1 MQVNQEDRATP
12 QSSRAGGSNAGVIG
26 VTIAVILA
34 GAGYFYFTSEP
45 SEPEVIAPTPVQLPE
60 PVPEQPIEQEP
71 IEEVIV
77 EPEVVEPTEIIPTEP
92 EVVVEPLPALTE
104 SDDFVEQK
112 TIEMADGMKI
122 ESIILKK
129 DIARQFVVFVDN
141 MAQGEVIHKASP
153 LKGPKDSFSV
163 SEITDKIYLNPDS
176 YHRYDLYAD
185 MIAGMND
192 EQLVSTFEELS
203 PLFDEAF
210 EELGYS
216 DMSFNERMVEAF
228 DVILAAP
235 IIEDPI
241 ELSSIS
247 VNYLFVDPTLES
259 LPNIQ
264 KLMVRMGPENTKK
277 IKGAVRKL
285 KQQLNN

>member
-12 QSSRAGGSNAGVIG
+12 QSSKASGSNAGVIG
-26 VTIAVILA
+26 ITVAVLLA
-34 GAGYFYFTSEP
+34 GAGYFYFTSEK
-45 SEPEVIAPTPVQLPE
+45 EPEVIEPIPVQLPE

-77 EPEVVEPTEIIPTEP
+77 EPEVIEPEVLPAEP

-112 TIEMADGMKI
+112 TIDMADGMKI

-141 MAQGEVIHKASP
+141 MAQGEVIRKASP
-153 LKGPKDSFSV
+153 LKGPKASFSV
-163 SEITDKIYLNPDS
+163 SEITNKTYLNPDS

-203 PLFDEAF
+203 PLFNQAF
-210 EELGYS
+210 DELGYG
-216 DMSFNERMVEAF
+216 DMTFEDRMQDAF
-228 DVILAAP
+228 KMILAAP

-247 VNYLFVDPTLES
+247 VNYQFVDTKLEA
-259 LPNIQ
+259 LPNVQ
-264 KLMVRMGPENTKK
+264 KFMVRMGPENTRK
-277 IKGAVRKL
+277 IKAAVRKL
-285 KQQLNN
+285 QQQLAK

>member
-12 QSSRAGGSNAGVIG
+12 QSDKASGSNAGVIG
-26 VTIAVILA
+26 ITIAVLLA
-34 GAGYFYFTSEP
+34 AAGYFYFTSEK
-45 SEPEVIAPTPVQLPE
+45 EPEVVAPIPVQLPE

-77 EPEVVEPTEIIPTEP
+77 EPEVIESEVIPAEP

-122 ESIILKK
+122 DSIILKK

-141 MAQGEVIHKASP
+141 MAQGEVIRKASP

-163 SEITDKIYLNPDS
+163 SEITDKTYLNPDS

-192 EQLVSTFEELS
+192 EQLVATFKELS
-203 PLFDEAF
+203 PLFNQAF
-210 EELGYS
+210 DELGYG
-216 DMSFNERMVEAF
+216 DMSFEDRMQDAF
-228 DVILAAP
+228 KMILAAP

-247 VNYLFVDPTLES
+247 VNYQFVDTKLEA
-259 LPNIQ
+259 LPNVQ
-264 KLMVRMGPENTKK
+264 KFMVRMGPENTRK

-285 KQQLNN
+285 QQQLK